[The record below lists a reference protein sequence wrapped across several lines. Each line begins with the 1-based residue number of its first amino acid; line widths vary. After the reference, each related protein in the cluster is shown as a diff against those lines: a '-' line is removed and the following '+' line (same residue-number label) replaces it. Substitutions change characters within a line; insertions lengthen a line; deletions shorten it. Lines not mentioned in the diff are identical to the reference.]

1 MQQQPKA
8 VLPPDHTERQDQ
20 PEQDK
25 QTEPGDGQD
34 KSGQDKDGQGH
45 GEDKPGDKPG
55 QDKDGETG
63 AGQDKLEAGQIK
75 QGKGNGNTEVV
86 DIEVGTARKVPSSGG
101 GDECSKY
108 GCDGSGMV
116 AVVVVAVVCFAIVLV
131 VVAIMLKKVVD
142 YRRKRKFR
150 NVDYLING
158 MYT

>member
-1 MQQQPKA
+1 M
-8 VLPPDHTERQDQ
+8 
-20 PEQDK
+20 
-25 QTEPGDGQD
+25 
-34 KSGQDKDGQGH
+34 
-45 GEDKPGDKPG
+45 
-55 QDKDGETG
+55 
-63 AGQDKLEAGQIK
+63 EAGQIK

-86 DIEVGTARKVPSSGG
+86 DIEVGTARKVPSGG
-101 GDECSKY
+101 DDDECSKY